1 MDELLSE
8 FLRSTRDA
16 REYKRALA
24 VQMASQNYPYE
35 TISHLLQ
42 VSEPFVS
49 KWKRLY
55 AEQGVD
61 GLRLGYQG
69 SEGFLTESQR
79 AEVLAW
85 IDTQELCDLAR
96 LQAFLADTYA
106 VVFQSNQSY
115 YDLLHA
121 AGLSWKKVQAS
132 NPKKTIRSWQPSR
145 PKSAP
150 MLQPTATTS
159 NSDAG

>member
-1 MDELLSE
+1 MDELLGE

-24 VQMASQNYPYE
+24 VQMAGQGYPYE
-35 TISHLLQ
+35 AISQLLQ

-49 KWKRLY
+49 KWKRVY
-55 AEQGVD
+55 AEQGVV

-69 SEGFLTESQR
+69 SAGSLTETER

-85 IDTQELCDLAR
+85 IDKQEQCDLAR
-96 LQAFLADTYA
+96 LQAYLAETYA
-106 VVFQSNQSY
+106 VVYQSNQSY

-132 NPKKTIRSWQPSR
+132 NPKKTKARWQPNT
-145 PKSAP
+145 PK
-150 MLQPTATTS
+150 
-159 NSDAG
+159 